1 MNKKNYIL
9 NNANTR
15 YFDYFFFKK
24 LKTRPVNYLD
34 LMNTNRYGITFT
46 YDKSTG
52 KSTFKGKATASGGV
66 SITNHQGGFK
76 AGTYTMKLNKPISF
90 LINFTIE
97 TNVGFRLPAGT
108 TSVTTTLTKDYEDV
122 GALFCALTKDNEY
135 DETFTLIMVKD
146 S

>member
-24 LKTRPVNYLD
+24 LKTRPINYLD
-34 LMNTNRYGITFT
+34 LINTNRYGITFT
-46 YDKSTG
+46 YDKYTG
-52 KSTFKGKATASGGV
+52 KTTFKGKATSSGGV
-66 SITNHQGGFK
+66 SVTNHQGGFK
-76 AGTYTMKLNKPISF
+76 AGTYTMKLNKPLSF

-97 TNVGFRLPAGT
+97 SNVGFRFPVGT
-108 TSVTTTLTKDYEDV
+108 TSVTTTLTKDYDEV
-122 GALFCALTKDNEY
+122 GALFCALTKDKEY

-146 S
+146 N

>member
-9 NNANTR
+9 NNASTK
-15 YFDYFFFKK
+15 YFEYFFLKK
-24 LKTRPVNYLD
+24 LKSRFTNYLD

-52 KSTFKGKATASGGV
+52 KATFKGKATSSGGV

-76 AGTYTMKLNKPISF
+76 AGTYTMKLNKPLPF
-90 LINFTIE
+90 LINFTLE
-97 TNVGFRLPAGT
+97 TNIGFRFPVGT
-108 TSVTTTLTKDYEDV
+108 TSVTTTLTKDYEEA
-122 GALFCALTKDNEY
+122 GALFCALTKDREY
-135 DETFTLIMVKD
+135 DETFTLVMVKD